1 MNIQN
6 KIEGNSSIFRPDGTI
21 TLAEVARRADDELEN
36 TERRDTASAFRCL
49 AMKLDIDLGEIP
61 ATAAAVRALVGD
73 LTPGEFGVS
82 SKRLANLRSLIVR
95 AVERFG
101 MRRQVVTRAVP
112 LSTAWSDLLARAEPK
127 HYRHG
132 LNRLGVYCSATGI
145 GPAEVSSQTLL
156 GFHNAL
162 VAECFVKH
170 PRKIIKSSIALW
182 NHCMRT
188 IEGWPQARLASPFKK
203 EPDTLPLEAFPE
215 SFRADVERWITR
227 MTRIDPLDLEAPVRP
242 LRPATIKSY
251 VMLFRRFASALVRRD
266 ILPLEMIT
274 GLDVFFEGDRFKDGL
289 RHFLSKSP
297 GKTTSYAHYMATK
310 LLHVARHYVRVP
322 DGELTRLQA
331 LAARLDPRL
340 PRGMGRRNRDRL
352 EQFDDPEV
360 VRRLLAFPGEERA
373 RALACRS
380 PIRRA
385 KAMERA
391 LAVALLIHTGLR
403 IKNLRN
409 LRLDRNIRRTASGVF
424 IELRSDEMKNE
435 IELTLDLP
443 PETVELLD
451 CFVAEHRPLLP
462 GHQGPHLFPGL
473 DGGPRSY
480 GAMRAAVSD
489 PLRRH
494 AGIIINPHLYRH
506 AIAKIIVERN
516 PEMYVAVSR
525 RLGHKSINT
534 TLGSYLG
541 TENRAA
547 SRQINRLLDE
557 ARHSPEMEG

>member
-6 KIEGNSSIFRPDGTI
+6 KAEGNRSIFRPVGVI
-21 TLAEVARRADDELEN
+21 TLADIVKRANAELKS
-36 TERRDTASAFRCL
+36 TARRDTASAFRCL
-49 AMKLDIDLGEIP
+49 ATKLDVDLAAIP
-61 ATAAAVRALVGD
+61 ATAEAVRALVGD
-73 LTPGEFGVS
+73 LTPGELGVS

-112 LSTAWSDLLARAEPK
+112 LSKAWSDLLARAEPSY
-127 HYRHG
+127 YRHG

-145 GPAEVSSQTLL
+145 APAEVSPQALL
-156 GFHNAL
+156 GFHSAL

-170 PRKIIKSSIALW
+170 PRKIIKLTIALW

-188 IEGWPQARLASPFKK
+188 IESWPPARLASPFKK
-203 EPDTLPLEAFPE
+203 EPDTLPLETFPE
-215 SFRADVERWITR
+215 SFRADVEHWITR
-227 MTRIDPLDLEAPVRP
+227 MTRVDPLDLEAPVRP

-289 RHFLSKSP
+289 RHFLPESP
-297 GKTTSYAHYMATK
+297 GKTTSYVHYMATK

-331 LAARLDPRL
+331 LAARLDPKL
-340 PRGMGRRNRDRL
+340 PRGMSRRNRDRL
-352 EQFDDPEV
+352 EQFDEPDV
-360 VRRLLAFPGEERA
+360 IRRLLAFPGEERA

-391 LAVALLIHTGLR
+391 LAVSLLIHTGLR

-409 LRLDRNIRRTASGVF
+409 LRLDRNIRRTASGVC
-424 IELRSDEMKNE
+424 IELRAQEMKNE
-435 IELTLDLP
+435 VELTLDLP
-443 PETVELLD
+443 SETIELLN
-451 CFVAEHRPLLP
+451 CFAAEHRPLLP
-462 GHQGPHLFPGL
+462 GHQGPYLFPGL

-541 TENRAA
+541 TETRAA

-557 ARHSPEMEG
+557 ARENPEMEG

>member
-6 KIEGNSSIFRPDGTI
+6 KAEGNRSIFRPVGVI
-21 TLAEVARRADDELEN
+21 TLADIVKRANAELKS
-36 TERRDTASAFRCL
+36 TARRDTASAFRCL
-49 AMKLDIDLGEIP
+49 ATKLDVDLAAIP
-61 ATAAAVRALVGD
+61 ATAEAVRELVGD
-73 LTPGEFGVS
+73 LTPGELGVS

-112 LSTAWSDLLARAEPK
+112 LSKAWSDLLARAEPSY
-127 HYRHG
+127 YRHG

-145 GPAEVSSQTLL
+145 APAEVSPQALL
-156 GFHNAL
+156 GFHSAL

-170 PRKIIKSSIALW
+170 PRKIIKLTIALW

-188 IEGWPQARLASPFKK
+188 IEGWPPARLASPFKK
-203 EPDTLPLEAFPE
+203 EPDTLPLETFPE
-215 SFRADVERWITR
+215 SFRADVEHWITR
-227 MTRIDPLDLEAPVRP
+227 MTRVDPLDLEAPVRP

-289 RHFLSKSP
+289 RHFLPESP
-297 GKTTSYAHYMATK
+297 GKTTSYVHYMATK

-331 LAARLDPRL
+331 LAARLDPKL
-340 PRGMGRRNRDRL
+340 PRGMSRRNRDRL
-352 EQFDDPEV
+352 EQFDEPDV
-360 VRRLLAFPGEERA
+360 IRRLLAFPGEERA

-391 LAVALLIHTGLR
+391 LAVSLLIHTGLR

-409 LRLDRNIRRTASGVF
+409 LRLDRNIRRMASGVC
-424 IELRSDEMKNE
+424 IELRAQEMKNE
-435 IELTLDLP
+435 VELTLDLP
-443 PETVELLD
+443 HETIELLN
-451 CFVAEHRPLLP
+451 CFAAEHRPLLP
-462 GHQGPHLFPGL
+462 GHQGPYLFPGL

-541 TENRAA
+541 TETRAA

-557 ARHSPEMEG
+557 ARENPEMEG

>member
-6 KIEGNSSIFRPDGTI
+6 KAEGNKSSFRPVGVI
-21 TLAEVARRADDELEN
+21 TLADIVKRANAELKS
-36 TERRDTASAFRCL
+36 TARRDTASAFRCL
-49 AMKLDIDLGEIP
+49 ATKLDVDLAAIP
-61 ATAAAVRALVGD
+61 ATAEAVRALVGD
-73 LTPGEFGVS
+73 LTPGELGVS

-112 LSTAWSDLLARAEPK
+112 LSKAWSDLLARAEPSY
-127 HYRHG
+127 YRHG

-145 GPAEVSSQTLL
+145 APAEVSPQTLL
-156 GFHNAL
+156 GFHSAL

-170 PRKIIKSSIALW
+170 PRKIIKLTIALW

-188 IEGWPQARLASPFKK
+188 IESWPPARLASPFKK
-203 EPDTLPLEAFPE
+203 EPDTLPLETFPE
-215 SFRADVERWITR
+215 SFRADVEHWITR
-227 MTRIDPLDLEAPVRP
+227 MTRVDPLDLEAPVRP

-289 RHFLSKSP
+289 RHFLPEPP
-297 GKTTSYAHYMATK
+297 GKTTSYVHYMATK

-331 LAARLDPRL
+331 LAARLDPKL
-340 PRGMGRRNRDRL
+340 PRGMSRRNRDRL
-352 EQFDDPEV
+352 EQFDEPDV
-360 VRRLLAFPGEERA
+360 IRRLLAFPGEERA

-391 LAVALLIHTGLR
+391 LAVSLLIHTGLR

-409 LRLDRNIRRTASGVF
+409 LRLDRNIRRTASGVC
-424 IELRSDEMKNE
+424 IELRAQEMKNE
-435 IELTLDLP
+435 VELTLDLP
-443 PETVELLD
+443 SETIELLN

-462 GHQGPHLFPGL
+462 GHQGPYLFPGL

-541 TENRAA
+541 TETRAA

-557 ARHSPEMEG
+557 ARENPEMEG

>member
-6 KIEGNSSIFRPDGTI
+6 KAEGNRSIFRPVGVI
-21 TLAEVARRADDELEN
+21 TLADIVKRANAELKS
-36 TERRDTASAFRCL
+36 TARRDTASAFRCL
-49 AMKLDIDLGEIP
+49 ATKLDVDLAAIP
-61 ATAAAVRALVGD
+61 ATAEAVRALVGD
-73 LTPGEFGVS
+73 LTPGELGVS

-112 LSTAWSDLLARAEPK
+112 LSKAWSDLLARAEPSY
-127 HYRHG
+127 YRHG

-145 GPAEVSSQTLL
+145 APAEVSPQALL
-156 GFHNAL
+156 GFHSAL

-170 PRKIIKSSIALW
+170 PRKIIKLTIALW

-188 IEGWPQARLASPFKK
+188 IESWPPARLASPFKK
-203 EPDTLPLEAFPE
+203 EPDTLPLETFPE
-215 SFRADVERWITR
+215 SFRADVEHWITR
-227 MTRIDPLDLEAPVRP
+227 MTRVDPLDLEAPVRP

-289 RHFLSKSP
+289 RHFLPESP
-297 GKTTSYAHYMATK
+297 GKTTSYVHYMATK

-331 LAARLDPRL
+331 LAARLDPKL
-340 PRGMGRRNRDRL
+340 PRGMSRRNRDRL
-352 EQFDDPEV
+352 EQFDEPDV
-360 VRRLLAFPGEERA
+360 IRRLLAFPGEERA

-391 LAVALLIHTGLR
+391 LAVSLLIHTGLR

-409 LRLDRNIRRTASGVF
+409 LRLDRNIRRTASGVC
-424 IELRSDEMKNE
+424 IELRAQEMKNE
-435 IELTLDLP
+435 VELTLDLP
-443 PETVELLD
+443 SETIELLN

-462 GHQGPHLFPGL
+462 GHQGPYLFPGL

-541 TENRAA
+541 TETRAA

-557 ARHSPEMEG
+557 ARENPEMEG